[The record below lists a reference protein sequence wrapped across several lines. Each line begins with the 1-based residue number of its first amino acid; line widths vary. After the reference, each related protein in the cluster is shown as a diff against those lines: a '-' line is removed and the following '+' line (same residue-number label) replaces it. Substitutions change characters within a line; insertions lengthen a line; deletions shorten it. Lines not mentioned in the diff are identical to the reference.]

1 MVVPGGAGV
10 TGDEPVR
17 SAQRTAGETMRM
29 SGEQPA
35 RELPPVIDFLT
46 TSHRVS
52 VRCATV
58 LALVVGPVRR
68 DRPYAGRRGRRPAW
82 CRTRRRTPYAPVMG
96 AGSSIGQAGG
106 YDSGWVEPEWLE
118 ALRRRCGSPV
128 SLVGSVALN
137 GGYASKE
144 VRLYELVVA
153 GRPVSVVW
161 KRTIAREVAALR
173 AVDRVPGIG
182 GPRLLAHGE
191 FRPDGDAR
199 GPGGGAWVLMPH
211 HTGTPLTDGEPV
223 PDAAYEILARVH
235 ARHRGETIPGLPV
248 VDAAFWRRLCLH
260 GALPAVRRAAER
272 DICAAGSVP
281 ELYREAEAKLLE
293 WASDEPMLTALSVL
307 PATLA
312 HGDLHRGNILA
323 DTDGAVIIDWGG
335 ARIAPG
341 GLDLAVLAEQGGVD
355 HERYHRR
362 LAELTGRPLAPALL
376 EVERHWALAMGYVQ
390 YLGFA
395 ADCLGPDRV
404 GVMVNRAARAFNQLG
419 AALTHI

>member
-1 MVVPGGAGV
+1 MNAGFDVGRPG
-10 TGDEPVR
+10 D
-17 SAQRTAGETMRM
+17 
-29 SGEQPA
+29 
-35 RELPPVIDFLT
+35 
-46 TSHRVS
+46 
-52 VRCATV
+52 
-58 LALVVGPVRR
+58 
-68 DRPYAGRRGRRPAW
+68 
-82 CRTRRRTPYAPVMG
+82 
-96 AGSSIGQAGG
+96 
-106 YDSGWVEPEWLE
+106 VEPDWLE
-118 ALRRRCGSPV
+118 ALRRRYGSPV
-128 SLVGSVALN
+128 SVAGSVALN
-137 GGYASKE
+137 GGYASKD

-173 AVDRVPGIG
+173 AVDEVPGIG
-182 GPRLLAHGE
+182 GPWLLAHGE
-191 FRPDGDAR
+191 LGPDGGGRGQGGGAGGPGGGGG

-211 HTGTPLTDGEPV
+211 HTGTPLTDGQPV

-235 ARHRGETIPGLPV
+235 AHHRGGLISEVPV
-248 VDAAFWRRLCLH
+248 VDAAFWRTLCLQ
-260 GALPAVRRAAER
+260 GALPAVRRAAVR
-272 DICAAGSVP
+272 DAETVGSGRTA
-281 ELYREAEAKLLE
+281 YREAEARLLE
-293 WASDEPMLTALSVL
+293 WSTDVRMPAALSAL

-312 HGDLHRGNILA
+312 HGDLHRGNILE

-362 LAELTGRPLAPALL
+362 LAELTGRPVAPALV

-404 GVMVNRAARAFNQLG
+404 GVMVDRAARAFKQLG
-419 AALTHI
+419 VALTHL